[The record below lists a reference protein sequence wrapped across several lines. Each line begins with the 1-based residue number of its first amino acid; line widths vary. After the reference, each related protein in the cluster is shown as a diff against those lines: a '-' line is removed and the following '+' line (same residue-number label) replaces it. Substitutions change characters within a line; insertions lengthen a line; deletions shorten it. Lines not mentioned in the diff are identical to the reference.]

1 MIDSTLSVLLT
12 SAAGIGVVHTVIG
25 VDHWLPFVVL
35 GRARHWSLQKVL
47 ALTAA
52 CGFGHILA
60 SFALG
65 FVGIGLGS
73 ALADIQGIQQSGGHI
88 AAWLMVAFGLTYAA
102 WSFARG
108 RRKQAHAHSHAGG
121 LVHAEQECEGD
132 AQPSKTSGA
141 LTAGGLLL
149 VFAIGPSE
157 PLIPLLM
164 MPALDFGVAAAI
176 GAGLAYGLATI
187 ATMLLAVTAGF
198 YGLQL
203 PSFHGLEPHAHT
215 VAGLAIAASGLLL
228 HLLHP

>member
-1 MIDSTLSVLLT
+1 MIDSPLGMLLS
-12 SAAGIGVVHTVIG
+12 SAAGIGVFHAVIG

-35 GRARHWSLQKVL
+35 GRARRWSLKTVL

-52 CGFGHILA
+52 CGLGHILT

-65 FVGIGLGS
+65 FVGIGLG
-73 ALADIQGIQQSGGHI
+73 AAVADLLGIQQSGGEI
-88 AAWLMVAFGLTYAA
+88 AAWGMIALGLTYAA

-121 LVHAEQECEGD
+121 FVHAEEECEGD

-141 LTAGGLLL
+141 LTAGGLFLL
-149 VFAIGPSE
+149 FALGPSE
-157 PLIPLLM
+157 PLVALLM
-164 MPALDFGVAAAI
+164 VPALDFGMVAALSV
-176 GAGLAYGLATI
+176 GLAYGLATV
-187 ATMLLAVTAGF
+187 ATMMVTVTIGF

-203 PSFHGLEPHAHT
+203 PSFRRLEVHAHT

-228 HLLHP
+228 HFLHL